1 MFAIVLS
8 FSRHLNSA
16 CGSQRYDL
24 SVLSHLVPF
33 SSVDLL
39 EYHILIPVSNSA
51 HRVIKCRYL
60 VRVYRNKYG
69 RLLTCL
75 IEVIL
80 NRLPRLARM
89 RVEASF
95 RLISREYTS
104 MLAMLC
110 LRVFVLNAKEE

>member
-1 MFAIVLS
+1 MFTIVPS

-16 CGSQRYDL
+16 CGSQTSNV

-39 EYHILIPVSNSA
+39 DNYILIPVSNSA

-60 VRVYRNKYG
+60 VRVYRNEYG

-80 NRLPRLARM
+80 DRLSRLARI

-95 RLISREYTS
+95 RLVSRECTS
-104 MLAMLC
+104 MLAMSC
-110 LRVFVLNAKEE
+110 LRVFVLNAKED